1 VTGPIS
7 GTLLRQRADC
17 HRTEPRA
24 KPLLQAAALVAKTES
39 EQRALV
45 RGRRCIDLYDEHT
58 FGYYDSRH
66 SHPQAQTTEL
76 LKQALAHEGYELVSF
91 ALMSALDN
99 LADNPT
105 RIAAVT
111 AY

>member
-1 VTGPIS
+1 
-7 GTLLRQRADC
+7 
-17 HRTEPRA
+17 
-24 KPLLQAAALVAKTES
+24 
-39 EQRALV
+39 
-45 RGRRCIDLYDEHT
+45 
-58 FGYYDSRH
+58 
-66 SHPQAQTTEL
+66 

-99 LADNPT
+99 LAGNPT